1 MKNVVKTVP
10 NVTMIPDV
18 IFAKMDTFYKILSAS
33 KHVMLAILTR
43 MEFAPKSMLHQ
54 KEFTR
59 MVIFLIL
66 SQLDVLSNIT
76 LDTNTSQPIK
86 SSEILDLVVKKV
98 PSSWWE
104 PH

>member
-1 MKNVVKTVP
+1 VKNVVKTAP

-54 KEFTR
+54 KESTR

-76 LDTNTSQPIK
+76 LDMNTSQPTK
-86 SSEILDLVVKKV
+86 
-98 PSSWWE
+98 
-104 PH
+104 